1 MTACIIMHN
10 MMVEKRVE
18 DGESESEGF
27 YEIAICSNQ
36 DGNNEIVDGM
46 HDEIENHDAKVMHRM
61 RVLEAHHVAGQ
72 TIADNGIKER
82 FHHMQFLPQCLRV
95 IEQ

>member
-1 MTACIIMHN
+1 MHN

-27 YEIAICSNQ
+27 YKIAIHGNQ
-36 DGNNEIVDGM
+36 DGDNKIVDGA
-46 HDEIENHDAKVMHRM
+46 HDEIKNHDAKVMHRM
-61 RVLEAHHVAGQ
+61 RVPEAHREAGQ

-82 FHHMQFLPQCLRV
+82 FCHMQFLPQ
-95 IEQ
+95 